1 MLTVR
6 CRCGETYHAEESHV
20 GRKLRCRRCGRTLVV
35 RPATVPVGLRLRG
48 RARAWTDALR
58 RRRPPSGAASTGASP
73 WVGPGTPGAGARRA
87 GPATCALARRLAA
100 AVAWTQRGRAGVLR
114 RWTGIASLAYL
125 AGAIAA
131 AALLWGFGDAW
142 WPATILLFSGRW
154 VLLLPL
160 ALLVP
165 AALAL
170 LNGRALLALA
180 ATAALVL
187 FPIMGLRV
195 HPGRSEAD
203 VEGVPG
209 HVRIV
214 TLNAAD
220 SRRVAY
226 DLPALLEIWQPD
238 IVALQECGRNVAP
251 VVWATRGWY
260 RQIAGRGLCLLSRY
274 PIERVELMD
283 RSALEDVRAA
293 SSIGGAGY
301 VVRYTLR
308 LPGGVVR
315 LTNLHLETPRKGF
328 EAAMRGSL
336 RGLSGNTQLRRI
348 ESRLARRWAE
358 GAGGPLLVVGDFNTP
373 VESRIFQAHWGDFD
387 DAFSVA
393 GTGFGYTK
401 YNGWIRARIDHVLA
415 GDGWRVDRAR
425 VGRDAYSDHRPLIVD
440 LTLVGARARAPAQ
453 RAAGST
459 RVNVEP

>member
-6 CRCGETYHAEESHV
+6 CRCGETYHAEEAHV

-48 RARAWTDALR
+48 RARAWADALR
-58 RRRPPSGAASTGASP
+58 RRRATHAAGATGSTGRAR
-73 WVGPGTPGAGARRA
+73 PGTPGAGARPA
-87 GPATCALARRLAA
+87 GPAAGALARRLAA
-100 AVAWTQRGRAGVLR
+100 AVAWTQRGRAGALR
-114 RWTGIASLAYL
+114 RWTGIASLVYL

-131 AALLWGFGDAW
+131 AALLWGLGDAW

-165 AALAL
+165 AALVL

-203 VEGVPG
+203 VEDVPG
-209 HVRIV
+209 RVRIV

-220 SRRVAY
+220 SRSVGY
-226 DLPALLEIWQPD
+226 ELPALLEIWRPD

-251 VVWATRGWY
+251 AVAAARGWHW
-260 RQIAGRGLCLLSRY
+260 QVAGRGLCLLSRY
-274 PIERVELMD
+274 PIERVDLMN
-283 RSALEDVRAA
+283 RSALEDVRAT

-358 GAGGPLLVVGDFNTP
+358 GAGGPILVAGDFNTP
-373 VESRIFQAHWGDFD
+373 VESRIFRESWGDLTN
-387 DAFSVA
+387 AFSSA
-393 GTGFGYTK
+393 GNGFGYTR
-401 YNGWIRARIDHVLA
+401 YNGWIRVRIDHVLA
-415 GDGWRVDRAR
+415 GRGWGVLRAV
-425 VGRDAYSDHRPLIVD
+425 VGDDVGSDHRPLIVD
-440 LTLVGARARAPAQ
+440 VAP
-453 RAAGST
+453 
-459 RVNVEP
+459 EP